1 MISKKQKKYNSAKI
15 YYVHVFSKE
24 QNEMQIAFVIC

>member
-1 MISKKQKKYNSAKI
+1 MF
-15 YYVHVFSKE
+15 FSKE